1 MKRKY
6 TRFGIMLKIV
16 LTVLGVLSLILMLGA
31 TGSYELDQLT
41 TTQYLVRMIPSL
53 LVLSGSVLTHN
64 FIFD

>member
-53 LVLSGSVLTHN
+53 LVLIGSVLAHN
-64 FIFD
+64 KIFD

>member
-53 LVLSGSVLTHN
+53 LVLSGSVLAHN
-64 FIFD
+64 KIFD

>member
-6 TRFGIMLKIV
+6 TRFGIVLKIV
-16 LTVLGVLSLILMLGA
+16 LTVSAVLSLIFMLGA

-53 LVLSGSVLTHN
+53 LVLSGSVLAHN
-64 FIFD
+64 KIFD